1 MRFNTLIAFGLFA
14 CALVAAVMVA
24 CSDSTP
30 DCKPGTLALQVEL
43 SGTANFADTINVQS
57 FEPNASIDQ
66 DFPHVPDGPKLFV
79 LDVPF
84 PKGYPANQT
93 VSFFVHARGAS
104 TLLGENIATIHMG
117 PTCGSGLVSIRAQT
131 LDAKPEID

>member
-1 MRFNTLIAFGLFA
+1 MRFNTLLAFGLFGV
-14 CALVAAVMVA
+14 ALVAAVMVA
-24 CSDSTP
+24 CSESGP

-57 FEPNASIDQ
+57 FEPNASINQ

-84 PKGYPANQT
+84 PQGYPANRT
-93 VSFFVHARGAS
+93 ITFLVHARGAS
-104 TLLGENIATIHMG
+104 TLLGENVATIHLG
-117 PTCGSGLVSIRAQT
+117 ETCGAGLVSIRAET

>member
-14 CALVAAVMVA
+14 VALVSAVMVA

-30 DCKPGTLALQVEL
+30 NCKAGTLALQVEL

-57 FEPNASIDQ
+57 FEPNASINQ
-66 DFPHVPDGPKLFV
+66 DFAHVPDGPKLFT

-84 PKGYPANQT
+84 PNGYPADRT
-93 VSFFVHARGAS
+93 ITFLVRARGAS
-104 TLLGENIATIHMG
+104 TLLGENIATIHLG
-117 PTCGSGLVSIRAQT
+117 QTCGSGLVSIRSET
-131 LDAKPEID
+131 LDAKPATD